1 MNHSIFSSIG
11 ACTHYSIGQP
21 RNLNL
26 HSYKNAESSAATCR
40 EKTIHIINVP
50 TVTLAM
56 VKAKQLQFGKQC

>member
-50 TVTLAM
+50 NSDIGDGKSKTVTIW
-56 VKAKQLQFGKQC
+56 